1 MTVSASIT
9 SKGQIT
15 IPKPIRDLL
24 NLTQNDHL
32 VFTVTKTKPN
42 TVEVTPIKSDI
53 MSLYG
58 SIKTNQKYIDFKT
71 ARKKMEKIAAKE
83 ITSKRI

>member
-1 MTVSASIT
+1 MTISATIT

-24 NLTQNDHL
+24 DLAKNDLL
-32 VFTVTKTKPN
+32 VFTVQKSKKVLITPVKT
-42 TVEVTPIKSDI
+42 DI

-58 SIKTNQKYIDFKT
+58 SLKTNKKYIDFKT

-83 ITSKRI
+83 IASEGL